1 MHGSVSSSIRAVRRS
16 IAALCLIALGL
27 AYAASTARAQQPGRE
42 DMPLVPEG
50 FVLDQAASSAIA
62 AAWLTDDERS
72 TMRVFHG
79 VWDERDL
86 RTPALR
92 AAAALNAWRFDD
104 PALGD
109 PAAPIEDRAEA
120 RMLAGDLPEALALLD
135 EGQARSNRATRLR
148 AEILEGLGRLNDA
161 AAAVTPLV
169 EKLTTQRAGDAP
181 DLVEG
186 VRAMIVRARVQGQP
200 SRDFQT
206 MMGLLGRARNELD
219 RFYWPS
225 SMTEARL
232 LRDKDNFGEA
242 VAALHDAL
250 SLNPR
255 CADAWYELGR
265 VALERFDFASS
276 STAAAA
282 LRRLNPQHPLAA
294 LLEVEAALIQDDP
307 ETANQILTPVLERL
321 PRLRGAL
328 ALQAAATAL
337 FYDDAKTRAALARFD
352 ALSPGSPVAHYVV
365 GRHLSLN
372 RQYEMAADALEEAI
386 RRAPSWPQPQIELGL
401 MEMQSGRDDR
411 ALKALQS
418 VATLDPFNKRAAN
431 SLFLLEQLTNYR
443 QLESEHFIIRY
454 QPGVDEVMAASMAG
468 PLERLHSIV
477 STRFNYTPRQKTL
490 IEVHPNH
497 ERFAVRITGMPFVH
511 TIAACTGPVI
521 AMEVPREGP
530 PSQHQGPFDWPRVIQ
545 HEYTHTI
552 TLGQT
557 HNRIPHWLTEAAAV
571 SMEQRPRAYTTC
583 LMLAAALE
591 SGTLFSLDEIKWA
604 FVRPRRPNDRSQAYA
619 QGHWMVEFMNERFGE
634 SALVRLLERYSEG
647 EREQQAIPSALGISR
662 EEFFNDF
669 LSWAKVQ
676 VTAWGLDAK
685 PTLQDLT
692 DEIRNNDAELGAAM
706 KASRQARAEM
716 LVKRLGGQ
724 VGRPASRPNKPP
736 AADGE
741 EDGHRARRIDDIGL
755 TAADWPDVIRPPVQI
770 TDDQLMKWLEK
781 YPDHP
786 DLIELQVRRRLEHT
800 EIGPETA
807 KDAALIA
814 LLHRY
819 LELRPVDPFAHKKLA
834 AIWLASDTPQRA
846 IEHLEAI
853 DLIEEHSPVFALEL
867 ARLYRAEKQPQKAL
881 EKVTR
886 ALQINPYNAPNRELA
901 AAIAIEAANLPAARD
916 QIFALTLLEPDR
928 PQHRK
933 RLEAIEKLI
942 ADRG

>member
-16 IAALCLIALGL
+16 IAAACLIALC
-27 AYAASTARAQQPGRE
+27 AARIAAAQEPSRE

-72 TMRVFHG
+72 VMRVFHG

-92 AAAALNAWRFDD
+92 SATALNAWRFDE
-104 PALGD
+104 PALSD
-109 PAAPIEDRAEA
+109 PAAPIDDRAEA

-135 EGQARSNRATRLR
+135 DNNARSNRAIRLR

-161 AAAVTPLV
+161 ASAVTPLV
-169 EKLTTQRAGDAP
+169 EQLTTQRAGDAP

-219 RFYWPS
+219 RLYWPA

-232 LRDKDNFGEA
+232 LRDKDNFEEG

-265 VALERFDFASS
+265 VALERFDFASA
-276 STAAAA
+276 STAAGA
-282 LRRLNPQHPLAA
+282 LRRLNPHHPLAA

-307 ETANQILTPVLERL
+307 ETANAILKPVLESL
-321 PRLRGAL
+321 PSLRPAL

-337 FYDDAKTRAALARFD
+337 SYNEADTREALARFD

-401 MEMQSGRDDR
+401 MEMQTGRDDR

-418 VATLDPFNKRAAN
+418 VATLDPFNKRAAY
-431 SLFLLEQLTNYR
+431 SLFLLEQLTAYR
-443 QLESEHFIIRY
+443 QIETEHFIIRY
-454 QPGVDEVMAASMAG
+454 QPGVDEVMAMSMPG
-468 PLERLHSIV
+468 PLERLHAIV
-477 STRFNYTPRQKTL
+477 AGRFQFTPKQKTL

-497 ERFAVRITGMPFVH
+497 ARFAVRVTGMPFVH

-521 AMEVPREGP
+521 AMEVPREGL
-530 PSQHQGPFDWPRVIQ
+530 PSQHQGPFDWPRVLQ

-557 HNRIPHWLTEAAAV
+557 RNRIPHWLTEAAAV
-571 SMEQRPRAYTTC
+571 SMEQRPRAYNTC
-583 LMLAAALE
+583 LMLAAALDN
-591 SGTLFSLDEIKWA
+591 GTLFSLDEIKWA

-619 QGHWMVEFMNERFGE
+619 QGHWMVEFMNECFGE

-662 EEFFNDF
+662 EQFFNEF
-669 LSWAKVQ
+669 AAWARLQ

-685 PTLQDLT
+685 PTLQELT
-692 DEIRNNDAELGAAM
+692 DEIRTNDPELGAAM
-706 KASRQARAEM
+706 KASRQARADM
-716 LVKRLGGQ
+716 LVKRLGEQ
-724 VGRPASRPNKPP
+724 VGRPASRPNKP
-736 AADGE
+736 ASGGDKDARGV
-741 EDGHRARRIDDIGL
+741 RRIDDIGL
-755 TAADWPDVIRPPVQI
+755 TGSDWPDVIRPPVQI
-770 TDDQLMKWLEK
+770 TDEQLMKWLEK
-781 YPDHP
+781 HPDHP
-786 DLIELQVRRRLEHT
+786 DLIELQVRKRLERID
-800 EIGPETA
+800 IGPETA
-807 KDAALIA
+807 KDDALIA

-834 AIWLASDTPQRA
+834 AIWLASDMPERA

-853 DLIEEHSPVFALEL
+853 DLIEEHTPVFALEL
-867 ARLYRAEKQPQKAL
+867 ARQYRATKQPQKAL

-901 AAIAIEAANLPAARD
+901 AAVAIEAGNLPAARD
-916 QIFALTLLEPDR
+916 HIFALTLLEPDR

-933 RLEAIEKLI
+933 RLEAVETMI
-942 ADRG
+942 AERQGG